1 MVVIDTHGN
10 GGCYALYLIL
20 YSNSFFTVYLNFQT
34 HQWGYTGYTNQIIHF
49 FTGFSINHPAIGVT
63 ITWVTPVMDLN
74 PVSGSGPW
82 GAPHLGVGRIL
93 NPGSLE
99 AATEA
104 TGPPPASGDLKHIT
118 DDPKHPGDTYQTY
131 QREREIYIY
140 IYMYI

>member
-131 QREREIYIY
+131 QRERERY